1 MNEQSNESQR
11 KLNERINK
19 TIGDLVVQVNVQ
31 QVQIE
36 ELQEEL
42 TKLRIKL
49 GEVNQLEQLAKDK

>member
-49 GEVNQLEQLAKDK
+49 GEVNQLEQMKNA

>member
-1 MNEQSNESQR
+1 MNYEQGNESQR

-19 TIGDLVVQVNVQ
+19 IIGDLVIQNNVA

-42 TKLRIKL
+42 TKLRVKL
-49 GEVNQLEQLAKDK
+49 GEVNQLEQMKNA